1 VLGHGTRPDSGARKE
16 DEMELTKAEIAMLQ
30 EALQYGIYH
39 VRDGTA
45 EYKQREAK
53 INAIQALS
61 RKLTQMAKEAEG

>member
-1 VLGHGTRPDSGARKE
+1 
-16 DEMELTKAEIAMLQ
+16 MELTKAEIAMLQ